1 MSLREHEAL
10 VLREYRGVSATKDD
24 KDDKDDNIMTPVK
37 DDKQDQWWDSSSSE
51 YVVDTTITN
60 DTNG

>member
-1 MSLREHEAL
+1 
-10 VLREYRGVSATKDD
+10 
-24 KDDKDDNIMTPVK
+24 MTPRK

>member
-1 MSLREHEAL
+1 MMPRRLCYDD
-10 VLREYRGVSATKDD
+10 VKDD
-24 KDDKDDNIMTPVK
+24 KDDKDDSIMTPRK